1 MSYSSLHRW
10 GAGALGAFVGA
21 VAAFGAVGAS
31 ASGPVALEGRGIGD
45 GVYSESQASRGGRV
59 YRQACASCHAVDLQG
74 NEMGPGLAG
83 AAFLGGWEGASLA
96 ELMTLVRLTMPQ
108 DNPGGLSEEEYL
120 DVVAYMLQANE
131 FPSGEDDLT
140 IEAIEDIVIEPGE

>member
-1 MSYSSLHRW
+1 
-10 GAGALGAFVGA
+10 
-21 VAAFGAVGAS
+21 
-31 ASGPVALEGRGIGD
+31 
-45 GVYSESQASRGGRV
+45 
-59 YRQACASCHAVDLQG
+59 
-74 NEMGPGLAG
+74 MGPGLAG